1 MSFNKFGTFFS
12 EDSTR
17 KFGPSYNT
25 NIISNKIGPLLE
37 SVETL
42 KKSHDSLEKL
52 LTEISTLI
60 STEILV
66 HTTQIPYIEES
77 VGKLKSFAERL
88 EIDIQFIRPLIE
100 EEIAATR
107 NSLRLSREDL
117 INKIRQI
124 EKRIDFIMIK
134 IDGSET
140 EV

>member
-1 MSFNKFGTFFS
+1 LAFEILKFEIFRFELFSFEHFNSNFLCFEILFFELFGCN
-12 EDSTR
+12 
-17 KFGPSYNT
+17 P
-25 NIISNKIGPLLE
+25 
-37 SVETL
+37 
-42 KKSHDSLEKL
+42 HDSLEKL

-66 HTTQIPYIEES
+66 HTTQIPNLQES
-77 VGKLKSFAERL
+77 VAKLKSFGERL